1 MKSLMSWGGLALV
14 LVLFVAFNVFS
25 GTALTRGRFDLTENK
40 LYTLS
45 DGTKNVLANLDA
57 PITLRFYF
65 SKKLAGDE
73 AQGIVSYAQRVRE
86 LLDEYVSHSR
96 GKITLEVADPEPYS
110 ETEEKA
116 VAYGLKG
123 VPTNGGDNLYF
134 GLAGS
139 SAKSPEDQVIE
150 FFSPEK
156 EESLEYD
163 LTRLVYSLA
172 TSKKKVIGVLTT
184 LPMDGDPM
192 ARMMNPRARP
202 EEPWVALEQLRQT
215 FEVKM
220 IPPTSDKLDADLD
233 VLVLVHPQNLSLPLQ
248 YAIDQFVLGGGKVL
262 AFVDPYCESQQ
273 VRNDPQNPM
282 QAMMADRSSSLGVLG
297 DAWGIEL
304 EKDQLAADKDLA
316 IRMPAGQGQPP
327 IDYVVYLALRGD
339 KEGFNKEDF
348 TTSQLKRL
356 HLVYAGILRK
366 KDGATTTV
374 TPLLETS
381 KNSMRVEKSKV
392 QFQTP
397 PSELLETFQSTG
409 TKLMLAARI
418 SGPAKTAFPDG
429 KPKPATE
436 TTPPPTPEVEVP
448 ALKESKG
455 PINVVVV
462 ADADILADGLWVQ
475 VQNVFGMRM
484 AQAFADNGA
493 FLVNSVENLS
503 GSNDLISLR
512 SRGRSVR
519 PFDRVVELRREAES
533 RNRQKEADIK
543 VKRNEAQEKI
553 DKLRGND
560 DSRSATILT
569 PEVKAEVEK
578 WREELQ
584 KTNKEMNRIQFDSR
598 KDIRALKSNL
608 VAANGF
614 AVPVVVLLIGIVVW
628 LTRRAKMKTAREQ
641 ALKG

>member
-65 SKKLAGDE
+65 SKKLAGEE
-73 AQGIVSYAQRVRE
+73 AQGVVSYAQRVRE
-86 LLDEYVSHSR
+86 LLEEYVAHSR
-96 GKITLEVADPEPYS
+96 GKITLEVADPEPFS
-110 ETEEKA
+110 ETEDKA

-123 VPTNGGDNLYF
+123 VAVPGGDNLYF
-134 GLAGS
+134 GLAGT
-139 SAKSPEDQVIE
+139 SAKSPEDHVIE
-150 FFSPEK
+150 FFSPDK

-163 LTRLVYSLA
+163 VTRLVYALA
-172 TSKKKVIGVLTT
+172 TPKKKVIGVLTT
-184 LPMDGDPM
+184 LAMDGDPM
-192 ARMMNPRARP
+192 ARMMNPRAKP
-202 EEPWVALEQLRQT
+202 EEPWVALEQLRQSY
-215 FEVKM
+215 EVKM
-220 IPPTSDKLDADLD
+220 IPTTAEKLDADLD
-233 VLVLVHPQNLSLPLQ
+233 VLVIVHPQNLSQSLLFSIDQ
-248 YAIDQFVLGGGKVL
+248 YALGGGKVL
-262 AFVDPYCESQQ
+262 AFLDPYCESQQ

-297 DAWGIEL
+297 DAWGIEMV
-304 EKDQLAADKDLA
+304 KDQIAADKDMA
-316 IRMPAGQGQPP
+316 IRIPAGQGQQP

-339 KEGFNKEDF
+339 KEGLNKEDF

-356 HLVYAGILRK
+356 HMAYAGILQK

-374 TPLLETS
+374 TPLLETT
-381 KNSMRVEKSKV
+381 KNSMRVEKSKI

-397 PSELLETFQSTG
+397 PSELLESFQSTG
-409 TKLMLAARI
+409 SKIMLAARI

-436 TTPPPTPEVEVP
+436 TTPPATPEVEAP

-462 ADADILADGLWVQ
+462 SDADMLADGMWVQ

-484 AQAFADNGA
+484 AQAFADNGS
-493 FLVNSVENLS
+493 FFVNTVENLS

-512 SRGRSVR
+512 SRGRSLR
-519 PFDRVVELRREAES
+519 PFDKVVELRREAES
-533 RNRQKEADIK
+533 RNRQKEKDLEA
-543 VKRNEAQEKI
+543 KRNDAQEKI

-560 DSRSATILT
+560 DSKSTTILT
-569 PEVKAEVEK
+569 AEVKAEIEK
-578 WREELQ
+578 WRDELE
-584 KTNKEMNRIQFDSR
+584 KTRTEMRRVKLDSR
-598 KDIRALKSNL
+598 KDIEALKTDL

-614 AVPVVVLLIGIVVW
+614 AVPVVVLLIGGVVW
-628 LTRRAKMKTAREQ
+628 LTRRGKMKAARER